1 MSESA
6 ALNSRVSPSWSRK
19 RIVWSALASA
29 AMATLITLGVG
40 NILAIASWNEAD
52 DGVLWKSRADGV
64 TAAEIASGTA
74 ASRAGVRPGDVLL
87 QIDERSI
94 DTPDDVVAAL
104 HASRPGA
111 RLRYTILRLGSQE
124 VVELPL
130 ARVPYPNRG
139 LYYVLAVVG
148 IFTLLVGGMVRLRR
162 PADQATLHFF
172 WLCAAFFGT
181 FTFSHSGRFDR
192 IDWFYYWAD
201 AIATLL
207 LPPLFLHFTLAFPER
222 PRIWARRAHDRRR
235 PKSAPRFE
243 LALLYLAAGLLGFTR
258 VFAVAKR
265 DLDPRTF
272 IDLIEVVDR
281 VELLYLALCLVGG
294 FAVLIFALQRTR
306 SVTARRQLRWIVWG
320 TGLGGA
326 PFALGYAIPYAVG
339 MTPTLPMELSAIP
352 LSIVPMAF
360 ACAIVR
366 YRLMDVEVIVKRGL
380 VYAAAVA
387 AIVAIYLGSQQLAGL
402 LFLQGS
408 DRHNSVIALLA
419 TLVVVLLARP
429 VKNSIQNMLDRVFY
443 RDRYDYRRALVGFAR
458 DLNADLDLDRLSQRL
473 VARITETLVVDRMA
487 LMLVHDRSG
496 DLRTFRAVGFAQFP
510 PPLPAASSVSAR
522 LQAGQIVA
530 LDDPIA
536 SRHVQVEEVERWRD
550 RGVYYFVPCVS
561 KEGAIA
567 ALALGR
573 KDANEPLN
581 SEDLALLTAV
591 AGQVATAL
599 ENGRLYTQLR
609 QKADEVERMREFN
622 ENILESLDDGLAVVD
637 VDDRVVRW
645 NVALSKMRGLLPADA
660 VGRRLPELFD
670 AGFVRAIE
678 AARRDSPRGAAL
690 YRVPMAVD
698 LPPGGGSHEHSGGS
712 GKDAVRLVN
721 LTIVPLRATEAA
733 GECRAGTVIILDDV
747 TDRVKLEEQLQI
759 SEKMASI
766 GLLAAGVA
774 HEVNTPLTG
783 ISSYTQML
791 LQETDAQDPKSELLQ
806 KIERQTFRAAKIVN
820 SLLNLSR
827 QGPAT
832 GGERT
837 PVDLNVVINDVLSL
851 LEHQLRNSNLQV
863 RRELAETGPVVLG
876 IEYKLQQVFLNL
888 VLNARDAMPKGGW
901 LSVSTRVE
909 NGHAIAVVA
918 DTGSGIPN
926 EHLTR
931 IYDPFFTTKGIGEG
945 TGLGLSVVYGIVR
958 EHQGAL
964 SCESA
969 VGEGTRFTLTLPL
982 APFDSAHPSTA
993 LGVTLSPPKGQG
1005 RPAGSQ
1011 PALSGTSARTR
1022 SSS

>member
-1 MSESA
+1 MPDFFNYRGQHVRPA
-6 ALNSRVSPSWSRK
+6 HQWSWR
-19 RIVWSALASA
+19 RLAWSALAA
-29 AMATLITLGVG
+29 LAMAALITLGVG
-40 NILAIASWNEAD
+40 NVLAVANWNEAE
-52 DGVLWKSRADGV
+52 DGVLWAARAEGV
-64 TAAEIASGTA
+64 TAAEIAPGTPASHSGL
-74 ASRAGVRPGDVLL
+74 RPGDVLL
-87 QIDERSI
+87 AIEGRPVDS
-94 DTPDDVVAAL
+94 PDDVVAAF
-104 HASRPGA
+104 HASHPGA
-111 RLRYTILRLGSQE
+111 RLRYTVVRLGSHE
-124 VVELPL
+124 VVELRL
-130 ARVPYPNRG
+130 TRVPPVNRG

-148 IFTLLVGGMVRLRR
+148 IFTLLVGGLVRLRR
-162 PADQATLHFF
+162 PSDQATLHFF
-172 WLCAAFFGT
+172 WLSVAFFGT
-181 FTFSHSGRFDR
+181 FTFSASGRFDR
-192 IDWFYYWAD
+192 IDWVYYWGD
-201 AIATLL
+201 AIAHLL

-222 PRIWARRAHDRRR
+222 PRIWA
-235 PKSAPRFE
+235 KTAPRFE
-243 LALLYLAAGLLGFTR
+243 LALLYLAAALLGGTR
-258 VFAVAKR
+258 VFAVANR

-281 VELLYLALCLVGG
+281 VELLYLSLCLVGG

-326 PFALGYAIPYAVG
+326 PFALGYAIPYALG
-339 MTPTLPMELSAIP
+339 MSPTLPMELSAIP
-352 LSIVPMAF
+352 LSLVPLAF

-380 VYAAAVA
+380 VYAAAIA
-387 AIVAIYLGSQQLAGL
+387 AIVTIYAVAQQLAGL
-402 LFLQGS
+402 LFLRGS
-408 DRHNSVIALLA
+408 DGHNSVIALLA

-429 VKNSIQNMLDRVFY
+429 VKDSIQNMLDRVFY

-458 DLNADLDLDRLSQRL
+458 DLNTDLDLNRLSQRL

-487 LMLVHDRSG
+487 LMLVDERSG
-496 DLRTFRAVGFAQFP
+496 DLQPFRAVGFIDFP
-510 PPLPAASSVSAR
+510 PPLPAGSSIAAR

-536 SRHVQVEEVERWRD
+536 SRHVLVEEVELWRD
-550 RGVYYFVPCVS
+550 RGVFYFVPCVS

-567 ALALGR
+567 TLALGR
-573 KDANEPLN
+573 KDGNEPLS

-637 VDDRVVRW
+637 VEDRVVRW
-645 NVALSKMRGLLPADA
+645 NVALAKMSGLRPAQA
-660 VGRRLPELFD
+660 VGRRLADVFD
-670 AGFVRAIE
+670 DRVVRAME
-678 AARRDSPRGAAL
+678 SARRESPDGATL

-698 LPPGGGSHEHSGGS
+698 GTRVASAFRRKSDSEADTDG
-712 GKDAVRLVN
+712 DRLVN
-721 LTIVPLRATEAA
+721 VTIVPLKAPHSAAEATT
-733 GECRAGTVIILDDV
+733 GTIIIVDDV
-747 TDRVKLEEQLQI
+747 TARVKLEEQLQI

-791 LQETDAQDPKSELLQ
+791 LQEIDPQDPKNELLQ

-827 QGPAT
+827 QGST
-832 GGERT
+832 SGSERA
-837 PVDLNVVINDVLSL
+837 PVDVNVVINDVLAL
-851 LEHQLRNSNLQV
+851 LEHHLKNSNLQV
-863 RRELAETGPVVLG
+863 RRELAPAGPVVFG
-876 IEYKLQQVFLNL
+876 VEYKLQQVFLNL
-888 VLNARDAMPKGGW
+888 FLNARDAMPKGGW
-901 LSVSTRVE
+901 LSISTRTDADQ
-909 NGHAIAVVA
+909 GIAIVA

-926 EHLTR
+926 EHLSR
-931 IYDPFFTTKGIGEG
+931 IYDPFFTTKAIGQG

-958 EHQGAL
+958 EHQGSL

-982 APFDSAHPSTA
+982 AP
-993 LGVTLSPPKGQG
+993 
-1005 RPAGSQ
+1005 AGSQ
-1011 PALSGTSARTR
+1011 PVIPTAATRTR